1 MTIYRTIIKICFTTH
16 SCVVQS
22 NSLNGSNGSLY
33 EKADGKNMALSL
45 TFGRNDDVVATGI
58 DVVEAFGFGVFHN

>member
-1 MTIYRTIIKICFTTH
+1 MTIYRAIIKICFTTH

-22 NSLNGSNGSLY
+22 NSLNGSGGSLY
-33 EKADGKNMALSL
+33 EKERALSL